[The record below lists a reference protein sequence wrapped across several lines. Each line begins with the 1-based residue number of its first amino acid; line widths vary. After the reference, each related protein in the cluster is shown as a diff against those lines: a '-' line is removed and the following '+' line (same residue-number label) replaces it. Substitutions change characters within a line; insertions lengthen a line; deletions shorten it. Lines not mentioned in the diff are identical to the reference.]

1 MENIGEREASQSDN
15 NNAVNMPLVVGVAG
29 GSGSGKTT
37 IATYIYDAIGADG
50 AVLLQHDS
58 YYRDQS
64 NKPPEE
70 RARVNYD
77 HPDSLDNELIAEHLD
92 KLRHGESIQMPIY
105 DFKKHVRSPET
116 IYVEPR
122 PVIVVEGILVFY
134 DAPLRNQMNLKI
146 FVDTDA
152 DLRFIRRLQRDIAER
167 GRSVDSVIEQ
177 YLTTVRLMHQEFVE
191 PTKRHADLII
201 PEGGYQLP
209 TLLNNIVRLVSHT
222 ENINILIKE
231 AALHQM
237 VMGS

>member
-1 MENIGEREASQSDN
+1 MEISAQDAQANGT
-15 NNAVNMPLVVGVAG
+15 NANSMPLVVGVAG

-37 IATYIYDAIGADG
+37 VANYIYNAIGSDG
-50 AVLLQHDS
+50 VVLLQHDS
-58 YYRDQS
+58 YYKDQS
-64 NKPPEE
+64 GKPPEE

-77 HPDSLDNELIAEHLD
+77 HPDSLDNDLIAEHLY
-92 KLRHGESIQMPIY
+92 KLRHGEAIQMPIY

-116 IYVEPR
+116 ILIEPR

-134 DAPLRNQMNLKI
+134 DAALRNQMNLKI
-146 FVDTDA
+146 FVDTDT

-191 PTKRHADLII
+191 PTKRYADLII

-222 ENINILIKE
+222 ENINTLVKE